1 MESIA
6 AAPGE
11 EATTNDA
18 ELNAVAMLAAVRS
31 CQSTLICCACT
42 ARPCKHVHV
51 TMRWCACHLCMLQL
65 LILVAALIG
74 GRVVQRSGVK
84 WIGEASVGLIIG
96 LVVGLVLHAAHIGP
110 AVGGRMSFKASRWC
124 WCGVWDCMA

>member
-1 MESIA
+1 MCI
-6 AAPGE
+6 
-11 EATTNDA
+11 
-18 ELNAVAMLAAVRS
+18 
-31 CQSTLICCACT
+31 
-42 ARPCKHVHV
+42 
-51 TMRWCACHLCMLQL
+51 TMRWCAFHLCMLQL

-110 AVGGRMSFKASRWC
+110 AVGGRMSFKASRRH
-124 WCGVWDCMA
+124 